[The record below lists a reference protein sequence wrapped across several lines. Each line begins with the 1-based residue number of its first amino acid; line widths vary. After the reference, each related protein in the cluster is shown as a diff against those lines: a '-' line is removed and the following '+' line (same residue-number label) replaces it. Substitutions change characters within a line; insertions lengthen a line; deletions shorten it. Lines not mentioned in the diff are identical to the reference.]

1 MTDTPLYEA
10 TLADLL
16 ARARRD
22 VEAARHAQEQA
33 RAEVSRAQHA
43 AARQVAEAH
52 ARADAAVRAE
62 RARAEQAE
70 EAVRQALADVP
81 ALPPLTGLDEE
92 PGDAPPVPSLAELLA
107 PSPGVD
113 RFFDALLGPS
123 GA

>member
-22 VEAARHAQEQA
+22 VERADLAARQAQ
-33 RAEVSRAQHA
+33 AEVLRVQHA

-62 RARAEQAE
+62 RVRVEEEVRRAL
-70 EAVRQALADVP
+70 VDVP
-81 ALPPLTGLDEE
+81 ALPPLSGVDEE
-92 PGDAPPVPSLAELLA
+92 HVEAPPVPPMSELLG
-107 PSPGVD
+107 PSPGVS
-113 RFFDALLGPS
+113 RFLDALLGPS
-123 GA
+123 DS